1 LSKKNGKIPF
11 FIFFV
16 FFALFKIMFHKERHA
31 DMVTAKNHSKLSSDD
46 LFTAKEV
53 AALLNVSSCTLSRYR
68 TEGTGPYY
76 IDVSR
81 QVKLYP
87 KVALYQW
94 LASKKR
100 KSTSD
105 PGSMIASTPEDF
117 LLPQNEEEIVSSC
130 KRGRP
135 RSLPTTPTI

>member
-1 LSKKNGKIPF
+1 
-11 FIFFV
+11 
-16 FFALFKIMFHKERHA
+16 MFHKERHA
-31 DMVTAKNHSKLSSDD
+31 DMVTAKQKNHSKLSSDD

-53 AALLNVSSCTLSRYR
+53 AALLNVSSFTLGRYR
-68 TEGTGPYY
+68 REGTGPYY
-76 IDVSR
+76 IDVNH

-105 PGSMIASTPEDF
+105 PGSMIASTSEDF